1 MLIGENIGKDYTD
14 KISKIQNELDFLDR
28 IYVIEEKNDEIVLA
42 VRIKPSKSYRNHDES
57 VALDKDE
64 ELNILKSKAESIFG
78 KKLVILKSAIEE
90 VNYVLNKI
98 SDYLKSHGG
107 SVKVKEV
114 NEEKGE
120 VIVSLQGACAL
131 CPSAIVTM
139 KAGIRRT
146 LSRYIPWIKKV
157 ESAEKPVEPNFNF
170 KLAPKP
176 QK

>member
-1 MLIGENIGKDYTD
+1 MLVKSGIDQDYSD
-14 KISKIQNELDFLDR
+14 KISKLQDEFYFIKS
-28 IYVIEEKNDEIVLA
+28 IYVIEEK
-42 VRIKPSKSYRNHDES
+42 
-57 VALDKDE
+57 KDE
-64 ELNILKSKAESIFG
+64 VILGIRINPDTPAEKLIDAIVKLEEIFG
-78 KKLVILKSAIEE
+78 KKVILLKSGLEE
-90 VNYVLNKI
+90 VNYVLSKI
-98 SDYLKSHGG
+98 SEYLKSHSGG
-107 SVKVKEV
+107 IKVKEV

>member
-1 MLIGENIGKDYTD
+1 MEKFMLVKSGIDQDYSD
-14 KISKIQNELDFLDR
+14 KISKLQDEFHFIKS
-28 IYVIEEKNDEIVLA
+28 IYVIEEK
-42 VRIKPSKSYRNHDES
+42 
-57 VALDKDE
+57 KDE
-64 ELNILKSKAESIFG
+64 VILGIRINPDTPAEKITYAIVKLEEIFG
-78 KKLVILKSAIEE
+78 KKIVLLKSGLEE
-90 VNYVLNKI
+90 VNYVLSKI
-98 SDYLKSHGG
+98 SEYLKSHSGG
-107 SVKVKEV
+107 IKVKEV

-120 VIVSLQGACAL
+120 VVVSLQGACAL

>member
-1 MLIGENIGKDYTD
+1 MEKFMLVKSGIDQDYSD
-14 KISKIQNELDFLDR
+14 KISKLQDEFDFIKS
-28 IYVIEEKNDEIVLA
+28 IYVIEEK
-42 VRIKPSKSYRNHDES
+42 
-57 VALDKDE
+57 KDE
-64 ELNILKSKAESIFG
+64 VILGIRINPDTPAEKLTYAIVKLEEIFG
-78 KKLVILKSAIEE
+78 KKIVLLKSGLEE
-90 VNYVLNKI
+90 VNYVLSKI
-98 SDYLKSHGG
+98 SEYLKSHSGG
-107 SVKVKEV
+107 IKVKEV

>member
-1 MLIGENIGKDYTD
+1 MLVKSDIVQDYSD
-14 KISKIQNELDFLDR
+14 KISKFKSEFNFIKS
-28 IYVIEEKNDEIVLA
+28 IYVIEEK
-42 VRIKPSKSYRNHDES
+42 
-57 VALDKDE
+57 KDE
-64 ELNILKSKAESIFG
+64 VILGIRINPDLTEENLSELIFRLEEIFG
-78 KKLVILKSAIEE
+78 KKVILFRNGLEE
-90 VNYVLNKI
+90 VDYVMSKI

-131 CPSAIVTM
+131 CPSAIATM

-146 LSRYIPWIKKV
+146 LSRYIPWVRKV
-157 ESAEKPVEPNFNF
+157 EAAEKPVEPNFNF

-176 QK
+176 QR

>member
-1 MLIGENIGKDYTD
+1 MLVKSGIDQDYSD
-14 KISKIQNELDFLDR
+14 KISKLQDEFDFIKS
-28 IYVIEEKNDEIVLA
+28 IYVIEEK
-42 VRIKPSKSYRNHDES
+42 
-57 VALDKDE
+57 KDE
-64 ELNILKSKAESIFG
+64 VILGIRINPDTPAEKLTYAIVKLEEIFG
-78 KKLVILKSAIEE
+78 KKIVLLKSGLEE
-90 VNYVLNKI
+90 VNYVLSKI
-98 SDYLKSHGG
+98 SEYLKSHSGG
-107 SVKVKEV
+107 IKVKEV

>member
-1 MLIGENIGKDYTD
+1 MLVKSEIDQNYSD
-14 KISKIQNELDFLDR
+14 KISKLQDEFYFIKS
-28 IYVIEEKNDEIVLA
+28 IYVIEEK
-42 VRIKPSKSYRNHDES
+42 
-57 VALDKDE
+57 KDE
-64 ELNILKSKAESIFG
+64 VILGIRINPDTPAEKLIDAIVKLEEIFG
-78 KKLVILKSAIEE
+78 KKVILLKSGLEE
-90 VNYVLNKI
+90 VNYVLSKI
-98 SDYLKSHGG
+98 SEYLKSHSGG
-107 SVKVKEV
+107 IKVKEV

-120 VIVSLQGACAL
+120 VVVSLQGACAL